1 MILFGSSMSPFVRKV
16 LAYANEKGIEL
27 ELRAM
32 GLGSADPDFLR
43 ASPLRKMPALM
54 DGDYTVADSSAIIQ
68 YLDALH
74 PDPELIPADPRQRG
88 TAIWLEEWAD
98 TMLSG
103 CGGKMFFNRIVSPT
117 FLKVEG
123 DLAAADKAEHEELPQ
138 VMAYLEKL
146 IPESGFLVG
155 DRMTLADIAVAS
167 PFANFEHLGLD
178 LKRWPRAKAY
188 ADAILA
194 RPSFAP
200 IVAAEKAFFA
210 KHAAAS

>member
-16 LAYANEKGIEL
+16 LAYANEEGIKL

-54 DGDYTVADSSAIIQ
+54 DGDYTVADSSAIVQ
-68 YLDALH
+68 YLEALH
-74 PDPELIPADPRQRG
+74 PEPELIPADPRERG
-88 TAIWLEEWAD
+88 SVIWLEDWAD

-123 DLAAADKAEHEELPQ
+123 DLALADKAEHEELPQ
-138 VMAYLEKL
+138 VLGYLEKL
-146 IPESGFLVG
+146 IPASGFLVG
-155 DRMTLADIAVAS
+155 NRLTLADIAVAS
-167 PFANFEHLGLD
+167 PFVNFDHLGLD
-178 LKRWPRAKAY
+178 LSRWPRAKAF

-194 RPSFAP
+194 RPSFAA
-200 IVAAEKAFFA
+200 IVAGEKAFFV
-210 KHAAAS
+210 KIAAA

>member
-16 LAYANEKGIEL
+16 LAYANEKGIKL

-54 DGDYTVADSSAIIQ
+54 DGEYTVADSSAIVQ
-68 YLDALH
+68 YLEALH
-74 PDPELIPADPRQRG
+74 PEPELIPAHPQERG
-88 TAIWLEEWAD
+88 TVIWLEEWAD

-117 FLKVEG
+117 FLKFEG
-123 DLAAADKAEHEELPQ
+123 DLAVADKAEHEELPQ
-138 VMAYLEKL
+138 VLGYLEKL
-146 IPESGFLVG
+146 IPASGFLVG
-155 DRMTLADIAVAS
+155 NRLTLADIAVAS
-167 PFANFEHLGLD
+167 PFVNFDHLGLD
-178 LKRWPRAKAY
+178 LSRWPRAKAF

-194 RPSFAP
+194 RPSFAA
-200 IVAAEKAFFA
+200 IVAGEKAFFA
-210 KHAAAS
+210 KIAAA

>member
-16 LAYANEKGIEL
+16 LAYANEKGIEI

-54 DGDYTVADSSAIIQ
+54 DGDYTVADSSAIVQ
-68 YLDALH
+68 YLEALH
-74 PDPELIPADPRQRG
+74 PSPELIPADPRQRG
-88 TAIWLEEWAD
+88 TVIWLEEWAD

-123 DLAAADKAEHEELPQ
+123 DLSAADKAEHEELPQ

-155 DRMTLADIAVAS
+155 DRLTLADIAVAS
-167 PFANFEHLGLD
+167 PFANLEHLGLD
-178 LKRWPRAKAY
+178 LNRWPRAKAY

-200 IVAAEKAFFA
+200 IVAREKALFA
-210 KHAAAS
+210 KLAAA